1 MMRSA
6 RSRCAAFCTDLDR
19 AIHGCLAAAVVLGVG
34 VASAT
39 PAFAQARGRVH
50 CEILENGNPAAGT
63 FRLVKGGKTVAE
75 GACSEP
81 LDVSPGEYEAVLSL
95 DGALDGPEQ
104 RQQVRVKR
112 AEETG
117 VRAEFA
123 TGTLVVRIRSGKRNA
138 AGMVTIR
145 KNGRT
150 VATLASGVEGHLS
163 AGTYDLEA
171 RYRTQKQQLR
181 GVRVGA
187 GDRRELTV
195 SFD

>member
-1 MMRSA
+1 MSRFARARYAASFSA
-6 RSRCAAFCTDLDR
+6 RDR
-19 AIHGCLAAAVVLGVG
+19 GIGACLAAVVVLGFG
-34 VASAT
+34 VAPTA
-39 PAFAQARGRVH
+39 PALAQGQGRVH
-50 CEILENGNPAAGT
+50 CEILENGKPAAGT
-63 FRLVKGGKTVAE
+63 FRLVEGGKTVAE
-75 GACSEP
+75 GSCSEP
-81 LDVSPGEYEAVLSL
+81 LDVPPGEYEAVLRL

-104 RQQVRVKR
+104 RQRVRVKR

-117 VRAEFA
+117 VRAQFA
-123 TGTLVVRIRSGKRNA
+123 IGTLVVRVRSGGRNA

-145 KNGRT
+145 KDGRT

-171 RYRTQKQQLR
+171 RYRAQKQQLR
-181 GVRVGA
+181 GVRLGA